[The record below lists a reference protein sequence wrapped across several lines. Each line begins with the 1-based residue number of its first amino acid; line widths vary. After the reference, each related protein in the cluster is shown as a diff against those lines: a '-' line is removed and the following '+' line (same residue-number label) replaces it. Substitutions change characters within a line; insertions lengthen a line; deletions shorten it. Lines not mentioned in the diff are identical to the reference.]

1 MNRKLKKYKKILNRN
16 RNRRKKLDKFLKLY
30 KLYPILF
37 IFVTLFIVIAAI
49 SAIVLAVA
57 NWEWFEL
64 KSKNELGDAFGG
76 LTNPIIA
83 FIGVIVTFLAFYIQY
98 KFNLEQSKLIAIQR
112 KERLDD
118 IEKSD
123 KYSKREYFDKK
134 FYELLKMH
142 NANVDNLTIKHIN
155 GEIIGRQCFDKF
167 IEEIHLYTLMFDKF
181 RSQIKT
187 NRIVESEVK
196 SDLKNAYLIFF
207 YGIRNQLSLQR
218 FDNEDYI
225 KEVKS
230 EIFVMYNYSLSGHYG
245 AIESQINRLNIDVTG
260 INLPVYYFNLGDG
273 YHNQLSLYFRFL
285 FMLVKF
291 VVDEDEKI
299 IDYKSKREY
308 LKIVRT
314 QLSNAE
320 QQLIFYNWYVGMGS
334 NWENDKNKFLT
345 DYRIIHNID
354 IFKIYQQIP
363 YMRIFFQMKKNI
375 KKLHE
380 DDDFLEAEKK

>member
-1 MNRKLKKYKKILNRN
+1 MKKNKNYKEEDLK
-16 RNRRKKLDKFLKLY
+16 
-30 KLYPILF
+30 ILF
-37 IFVTLFIVIAAI
+37 IFGLFLFIFSIPF
-49 SAIVLAVA
+49 IVKWLAEDSCLDLA
-57 NWEWFEL
+57 
-64 KSKNELGDAFGG
+64 SKHELGDAIGG
-76 LTNPIIA
+76 LTNPIIGIGGIILT
-83 FIGVIVTFLAFYIQY
+83 FIAFYVQY
-98 KFNLEQSKLIAIQR
+98 QFNKDQTARIDKETDERNKDKEKLDLEA
-112 KERLDD
+112 
-118 IEKSD
+118 
-123 KYSKREYFDKK
+123 KRDYFDKK

-142 NANVDNLTIKHIN
+142 NANVDNLSVKHN
-155 GEIIGRQCFDKF
+155 DGKIIGRQCFDKF

-225 KEVKS
+225 KEVKA
-230 EIFVMYNYSLSGHYG
+230 EIFVMYNYSLGGHYG

-260 INLPVYYFNLGDG
+260 INLPVYNFNLGDG

-291 VVDEDEKI
+291 VVNEDEKI

-363 YMRIFFQMKKNI
+363 YMRIFIQMKKNI

-380 DDDFLEAEKK
+380 DDDFLEAEIK